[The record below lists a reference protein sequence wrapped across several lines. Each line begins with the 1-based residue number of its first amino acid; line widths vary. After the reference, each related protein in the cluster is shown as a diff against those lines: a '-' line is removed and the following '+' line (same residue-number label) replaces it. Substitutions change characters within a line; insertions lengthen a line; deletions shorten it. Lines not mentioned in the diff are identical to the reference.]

1 MIQALRWFRRVD
13 GSANGYPWLAMGNE
27 NPDLNSDVVVWSTG
41 FWQGAI
47 VLNNT
52 KRHLF
57 DLLCILHWE

>member
-1 MIQALRWFRRVD
+1 MVTH
-13 GSANGYPWLAMGNE
+13 GYLGNE
-27 NPDLNSDVVVWSTG
+27 SPDLNSDMVVWSTG

-52 KRHLF
+52 NRHLF